1 MFLSWGILAFSVNYF
16 IAEDEITVE
25 DSDNTLGIYND
36 ANTAGGYV
44 IQVGLDRHNN
54 QMETVQSN
62 QY

>member
-1 MFLSWGILAFSVNYF
+1 MNYF